1 MHYIICMIKS
11 DHILSKLDYLSSLV
25 LELQRKQEA
34 TEDRLTAR
42 IEGNSA
48 LLENKI
54 TLVSLNVE
62 ALDHKIETLDHKI
75 ETLDHKIETLDHK
88 IETLD
93 HKIEA
98 VNLKIDSSQ
107 EDTIDA
113 LSNLIHKGYTMHEER
128 IKRLEEHTKIAS

>member
-1 MHYIICMIKS
+1 MIKN
-11 DHILSKLDYLSSLV
+11 DHILSKLDILSSLV
-25 LELQRKQEA
+25 LELQKKQEA

-42 IEGNSA
+42 IEGKSA
-48 LLENKI
+48 VLENKL
-54 TLVSLNVE
+54 TLVSLRVE
-62 ALDHKIETLDHKI
+62 ALDDKIETLDHKI
-75 ETLDHKIETLDHK
+75 EILDHKVETLDHR

-113 LSNLIHKGYTMHEER
+113 LSSVIHKGYIMHEER